1 MNRNGRFPRT
11 LILAAW
17 FFTAGMCVSTV
28 VAAAG
33 GDTWSAP
40 ALHIGVNAGYSSLSG
55 HYASELN
62 DSLHLGLSLIPFS
75 SRYLLGELD
84 LTYSA
89 YELSGSDGSY
99 LYSTAINAGPL
110 LNLPL
115 SGTFSLYAGLLAR
128 GNYFYLDTH
137 NLDRQ
142 ENTFKPGFSVR
153 AGTFIA
159 LPLGLRLRAGIDC
172 SQVWL
177 SGTPF
182 RSYAAHAGISYNL
195 LHISSGEYRETREKL
210 SVYSQVDLHYNAGVR
225 KFNEGEL
232 KDAKESFARVLALKA
247 DHADSRS
254 YMDRI
259 VETENEYARAEKHLE
274 TRDYFAAI
282 PHLSRAEANMKEARA
297 ALADVRAKLAPQ
309 VPEMERR
316 GIRAYDAGEY
326 GLCIDLMNR
335 VKLIEPDNKT
345 VRIYLPRA
353 EKRQEALKKLK

>member
-1 MNRNGRFPRT
+1 MSLFTTSSRT
-11 LILAAW
+11 LMLSTW
-17 FFTAGMCVSTV
+17 FLVAGMCASAASAST
-28 VAAAG
+28 AG
-33 GDTWSAP
+33 ASFGAP
-40 ALHIGVNAGYSSLSG
+40 GLHLGVNAGYSALSG

-62 DSLHLGLSLIPFS
+62 DSVYLGLSLIPFS

-84 LTYSA
+84 ITYSA

-110 LNLPL
+110 FNLPL
-115 SGTFSLYAGLLAR
+115 SGAFSLYAGLLAR

-142 ENTFKPGFSVR
+142 ENTIKPGFSVR

-159 LPLGLRLRAGIDC
+159 LPLGMRLRAGIDF

-182 RSYAAHAGISYNL
+182 RSLAAHAGISYNL

-210 SVYSQVDLHYNAGVR
+210 SVYSQIDLHYNAGVR
-225 KFNEGEL
+225 KYNEGEL
-232 KDAKESFARVLALKA
+232 KSAKESFGRVLALKA

-259 VETENEYARAEKHLE
+259 VETETQYATAAKHLE
-274 TRDYFAAI
+274 NRDYFAAI
-282 PHLSRAEANMKEARA
+282 PHLSRAEANMK
-297 ALADVRAKLAPQ
+297 
-309 VPEMERR
+309 
-316 GIRAYDAGEY
+316 
-326 GLCIDLMNR
+326 
-335 VKLIEPDNKT
+335 
-345 VRIYLPRA
+345 
-353 EKRQEALKKLK
+353 